1 MSRATEWARER
12 ATSEAARPMLIIQG
26 YPDPAATITD
36 NGQLTLPH
44 ATQFDAR
51 SAKLLAQWI
60 LETFS

>member
-36 NGQLTLPH
+36 NGQLILPH

-51 SAKLLAQWI
+51 
-60 LETFS
+60 